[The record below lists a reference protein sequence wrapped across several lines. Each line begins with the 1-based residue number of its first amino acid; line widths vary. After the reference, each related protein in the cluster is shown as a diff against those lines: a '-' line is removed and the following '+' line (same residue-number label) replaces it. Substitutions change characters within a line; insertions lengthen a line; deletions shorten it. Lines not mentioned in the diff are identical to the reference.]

1 MDAVW
6 LTFMVATIICMKLMF
21 RSIAVVTGLDQEHD
35 AKGNTPVPRTPQHP
49 CSSWKAQL
57 EAQ

>member
-1 MDAVW
+1 
-6 LTFMVATIICMKLMF
+6 MF

-35 AKGNTPVPRTPQHP
+35 AIGNTPVPRTPQHL

>member
-1 MDAVW
+1 
-6 LTFMVATIICMKLMF
+6 MKRMF

-35 AKGNTPVPRTPQHP
+35 AKGNTPVPRTPQHL